1 MRKRSLM
8 KQLIHTYAMVL
19 IAVIML
25 FTFLVSYAT
34 TQSDRSDVNNQL
46 NQITRNVTTA
56 MGGYQTDLRRMV
68 LELFPDQVKIDSM
81 LDYFYMDFSK
91 YYTQQLELPQF
102 QLFPRDVEKLYDRYD
117 GIRGFVV
124 TLDATGD
131 IFYSSSDNK
140 MGYKPQKLPD
150 ISKYM
155 IFTRP
160 IMNFESYKAVGNL
173 YVLMDYEV
181 LDDLVYQERFMVEP
195 IVFLLSPTGNIQ
207 YEYNTGNGVE
217 LKEEI
222 LERYKTRE
230 PLDSEMFDKY
240 SYQQIKL
247 SDGTTLIVAARNYD
261 IFMKSFNTYAFTI
274 VGGLFLIGVLLFVL
288 FRTFGRY
295 DDQVRDILGTMESV
309 RTGSID
315 DRIAVDNKEGELFT
329 ISSAINETLDSMNR
343 YIKQIYQMEIRQQD
357 INMRALQSQINPHFL
372 YNTLEFIRMY
382 AVAEG
387 VDELADI
394 VFTFS
399 TLLRNNISLEKT
411 TTLAKELEFVEKYVY
426 LHQMRYPNKIAYKF
440 DVAENFE
447 MISIPKFTLQPLIE
461 NYFVHG
467 VNYRRVDNAI
477 KVNVYKENKRIHIRV
492 SDNGKG
498 VDDDTLKAI
507 QLRLEES
514 EFDLEND
521 KSVGLVNVH
530 ERLKV
535 FFKDQ
540 DYRFEVGRSENGGFA
555 VLISFIEED
564 SDV

>member
-315 DRIAVDNKEGELFT
+315 DRIEVDNKEGELFT

>member
-1 MRKRSLM
+1 
-8 KQLIHTYAMVL
+8 
-19 IAVIML
+19 ML

-230 PLDSEMFDKY
+230 TLDSEMFDRY

>member
-181 LDDLVYQERFMVEP
+181 LDDLVYQERFMVEQ
-195 IVFLLSPTGNIQ
+195 IGRASCR
-207 YEYNTGNGVE
+207 
-217 LKEEI
+217 
-222 LERYKTRE
+222 ER
-230 PLDSEMFDKY
+230 
-240 SYQQIKL
+240 
-247 SDGTTLIVAARNYD
+247 V
-261 IFMKSFNTYAFTI
+261 
-274 VGGLFLIGVLLFVL
+274 
-288 FRTFGRY
+288 
-295 DDQVRDILGTMESV
+295 
-309 RTGSID
+309 
-315 DRIAVDNKEGELFT
+315 
-329 ISSAINETLDSMNR
+329 
-343 YIKQIYQMEIRQQD
+343 
-357 INMRALQSQINPHFL
+357 
-372 YNTLEFIRMY
+372 
-382 AVAEG
+382 
-387 VDELADI
+387 
-394 VFTFS
+394 
-399 TLLRNNISLEKT
+399 
-411 TTLAKELEFVEKYVY
+411 
-426 LHQMRYPNKIAYKF
+426 
-440 DVAENFE
+440 
-447 MISIPKFTLQPLIE
+447 
-461 NYFVHG
+461 
-467 VNYRRVDNAI
+467 
-477 KVNVYKENKRIHIRV
+477 
-492 SDNGKG
+492 
-498 VDDDTLKAI
+498 
-507 QLRLEES
+507 
-514 EFDLEND
+514 
-521 KSVGLVNVH
+521 
-530 ERLKV
+530 
-535 FFKDQ
+535 
-540 DYRFEVGRSENGGFA
+540 
-555 VLISFIEED
+555 
-564 SDV
+564 

>member
-1 MRKRSLM
+1 M

-230 PLDSEMFDKY
+230 PLDSEMFDRY

-288 FRTFGRY
+288 FKTFGRY

-540 DYRFEVGRSENGGFA
+540 DYQFEVGRSENGGFA

>member
-160 IMNFESYKAVGNL
+160 IMNFESYKSVGNL

-230 PLDSEMFDKY
+230 PLDSEMFDRY

-274 VGGLFLIGVLLFVL
+274 MGGLFLVGVLLFVL

-540 DYRFEVGRSENGGFA
+540 DYRFEVGRSENGGFS

>member
-1 MRKRSLM
+1 
-8 KQLIHTYAMVL
+8 MVL

-207 YEYNTGNGVE
+207 YEYNTGNGIE
-217 LKEEI
+217 LREEI

-230 PLDSEMFDKY
+230 PLDSEMFDRY

-274 VGGLFLIGVLLFVL
+274 MGGLFLVGVLLFVL
-288 FRTFGRY
+288 FKTFGRY

>member
-1 MRKRSLM
+1 M

-207 YEYNTGNGVE
+207 YEYNTGNGIE
-217 LKEEI
+217 LREEI

-230 PLDSEMFDKY
+230 PLDSEMFDRY

-274 VGGLFLIGVLLFVL
+274 MGGLFLVGVLLFVL
-288 FRTFGRY
+288 FKTFGRY

>member
-1 MRKRSLM
+1 M

-207 YEYNTGNGVE
+207 YEYNTGNGIE
-217 LKEEI
+217 LREEI

-230 PLDSEMFDKY
+230 PLDSEMFDRY

-274 VGGLFLIGVLLFVL
+274 MGGLFLVGVLLFVL
-288 FRTFGRY
+288 FKTFGRY

-357 INMRALQSQINPHFL
+357 INMRALQSQINAHFL

>member
-230 PLDSEMFDKY
+230 PLDSEMFDRY

-288 FRTFGRY
+288 FKTFGRY